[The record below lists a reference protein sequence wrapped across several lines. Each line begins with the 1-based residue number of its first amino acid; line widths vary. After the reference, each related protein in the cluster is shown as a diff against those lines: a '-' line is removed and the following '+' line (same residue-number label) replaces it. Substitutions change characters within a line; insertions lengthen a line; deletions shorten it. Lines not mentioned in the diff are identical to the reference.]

1 MRRLWRSKKASIS
14 ILILLIFLL
23 IAWMGALT
31 FTVMETE
38 QLQIIDVNFNGYG
51 GAGSTIDI
59 HVRNAGSATV
69 IVTAAKVND
78 TIISVTDIIIDPG
91 ESHEVTGISY
101 SWISGTAYNIAVV
114 TNTGA
119 TFTYRAISPS
129 L

>member
-23 IAWMGALT
+23 LALMGIPTL
-31 FTVMETE
+31 TVMRTE
-38 QLQIIDVNFNGYG
+38 QLQIVGVDFNGYG

-59 HVRNAGSATV
+59 HVRNTGTATA
-69 IVTAAKVND
+69 IITAAKVDD
-78 TIISVTDIIIDPG
+78 TIIGVTDIIIDPG
-91 ESHEVTGISY
+91 ESREITGIYY

-119 TFTYRAISPS
+119 TFTYSALSPS